1 MRLVNKMNTILLFL
15 KTYRK
20 KISNITF
27 YKEIIFILFYICI
40 SLFAILSVEEIF
52 FLTSVKRKILFTL
65 FLTTSILFLLYP
77 IIKWIISYNG
87 LFNNNKN
94 NIKNK
99 FTDEDRLGYLM
110 IKNKNKKKL
119 IENFNLMKKLIKIY

>member
-1 MRLVNKMNTILLFL
+1 MM
-15 KTYRK
+15 K
-20 KISNITF
+20 KLNNINYEF
-27 YKEIIFILFYICI
+27 
-40 SLFAILSVEEIF
+40 
-52 FLTSVKRKILFTL
+52 
-65 FLTTSILFLLYP
+65 
-77 IIKWIISYNG
+77 G

>member
-1 MRLVNKMNTILLFL
+1 MYFFTSKS
-15 KTYRK
+15 RK
-20 KISNITF
+20 DEVQIKLNI
-27 YKEIIFILFYICI
+27 KEKLNNINYEF
-40 SLFAILSVEEIF
+40 
-52 FLTSVKRKILFTL
+52 
-65 FLTTSILFLLYP
+65 
-77 IIKWIISYNG
+77 G

>member
-1 MRLVNKMNTILLFL
+1 MLN
-15 KTYRK
+15 K
-20 KISNITF
+20 KIEQFNYKNNFYGLMYFFTSKSRKDEVQIKLNI
-27 YKEIIFILFYICI
+27 KEKLNNINYEF
-40 SLFAILSVEEIF
+40 
-52 FLTSVKRKILFTL
+52 
-65 FLTTSILFLLYP
+65 
-77 IIKWIISYNG
+77 G